1 MRKFNVLLVLFLLPF
16 IGSTQ
21 DMDYTYSII
30 KELSSQ
36 KYYGRGYVNK
46 GDSIASEFLAN
57 EFSDMK
63 LEMFGNSYFQ
73 TYYMDINT
81 YTEKPKLTFGD
92 VELCIAKDFITIPDS
107 KEINGKYKIEWVGA
121 KVLTNPRALKHLLSS
136 DHSNSFLCIDST
148 GLNNPELFNFANTI
162 FAQNYMEAA
171 GIIEISSHLK
181 YTAKTKIEDYVHV
194 QIKPDKI
201 NTQADSVYV
210 YIKNDFIKDYETRN
224 IIGYKQGKSDSIIM
238 FTAHYD
244 HLGMIDDIMYPGAND
259 NASGVS
265 MVLNLAKYYTDKR
278 KTDYT
283 LVFVLFS
290 GEEAGL
296 LGSTY
301 MADNPPFELS
311 KVKSLV
317 NFDMVGTGDDGILML
332 NAKEY
337 PKLDSLIIKMN
348 NKEKY
353 FDYMRS
359 SYVTYSSDHAPFYD
373 KGVEAFF
380 IYALGNNDNYHQPQ
394 DKFDDLSFAEY
405 QDVFRFC
412 IDFVKQIKK

>member
-1 MRKFNVLLVLFLLPF
+1 MPF
-16 IGSTQ
+16 AVWTQ
-21 DMDYTYSII
+21 DMNYTYSII
-30 KELSSQ
+30 KELSSE

-57 EFSDMK
+57 EFKNMK
-63 LEMFGNSYFQ
+63 LKMFDDSYFQ
-73 TYYMDINT
+73 TYYTDINS
-81 YTEKPKLTFGD
+81 YIEKPKLSFGD
-92 VELCIAKDFITIPDS
+92 EELVIAQDFITIPYS
-107 KEINGKYKIEWVGA
+107 KEINGKYKIEWVSA

-136 DHSNSFLCIDST
+136 DHSNSFMCIDST
-148 GLNNPELFNFANTI
+148 DLNNTELFNFANII

-171 GIIEISSHLK
+171 GIIEISSQLK
-181 YTAKTKIEDYVHV
+181 YTAKTKIADYIHV
-194 QIKPDKI
+194 QIKPEKV
-201 NTQADSVYV
+201 NPNADSVYV
-210 YIKNDFIKDYETRN
+210 CIKNDFIKDYETRN

-244 HLGMIDDIMYPGAND
+244 HLGMIGDIMYPGAND

-265 MVLNLAKYYTDKR
+265 MVLNLAKHYTDKR

-283 LVFVLFS
+283 MVFVMFS

-296 LGSTY
+296 LGSRF
-301 MADNPPFELS
+301 MANNPPFELS
-311 KVKSLV
+311 KVKSLI

-337 PKLDSLIIKMN
+337 PQLDSLIIEMN

-394 DKFDDLSFAEY
+394 DKFEELSFAEY
-405 QDVFRFC
+405 QDIFRFC